1 MTTRAA
7 PTELEIQ
14 DWCRQYL
21 AGVLRRP
28 IAKIDPAAKFDSLG
42 LDSAESVFLA
52 SALED
57 WIGVPLHAEAAM
69 DHPNIAA
76 LSRFVHETI
85 AANQGPA
92 TGR

>member
-1 MTTRAA
+1 MSSSTSSSDPARARPDA
-7 PTELEIQ
+7 SAVA
-14 DWCRQYL
+14 R
-21 AGVLRRP
+21 RRP